1 MPRSFTKVLVLE
13 DSCAILVGDLGR
25 TFVTVLVTRRITHA
39 VTPAAIAFL
48 LNSFMILSL
57 LSVDETTVLPLW
69 SPELVVAALPFH
81 AMVVWAIH
89 GARPLAALD
98 LASRRLV
105 PAAAPGP
112 AIAEPLGGIAPP
124 LFSIG

>member
-1 MPRSFTKVLVLE
+1 MPHSFTKVLVPE

-39 VTPAAIAFL
+39 VTPAAIAFP

-57 LSVDETTVLPLW
+57 LGLDETTVLQLW
-69 SPELVVAALPFH
+69 SPELVVAAI
-81 AMVVWAIH
+81 VWAIH

-105 PAAAPGP
+105 PAAAAPGP